1 MYRGNLSTTS
11 DENIYSAFIDD
22 IKQRRIEK
30 RVLAYIKKVIRNSAG
45 GYCCVSQA
53 VIRKALKVRKQTI
66 TDACRNITERGE
78 LIRIDA
84 YNKNRKNPK
93 PYYFLPDAELSGN
106 SIKSSLSS
114 NGEQQNEASVTPDER
129 SKSER
134 MEAAELEAGRIEVAP
149 NFLDVGSWSNLDKIS
164 LIEKYLDAGLEVTPL
179 IERGKIP
186 PKGWSKDYIRT
197 LSRNELLN
205 YFVQNPQ
212 ANVGCWMS
220 ENMVVVDAD
229 DLKEFYRLTG
239 GEIWETLTAS
249 SGREEGGLHFWFR
262 HCGAIGSGNGIR
274 PDLDY
279 KGSGCLV
286 VLPPSV
292 HKSGEQ
298 YRWNNLVAPID
309 APQLIQDLYD
319 TRDSLK
325 NNAKFTLAETA
336 RRGFFPFLTA
346 ETVLE
351 EGHRYDQLFRFG
363 RGMRHSMKSDEVKSE
378 LDRYNQL
385 CCQPPLDEMRMRKLV
400 KDVLFGANRK
410 DFRSSKTTREY
421 EKSN

>member
-1 MYRGNLSTTS
+1 MQRGNKNLPA
-11 DENIYSAFIDD
+11 DENNYSALINDL
-22 IKQRRIEK
+22 KQRRIEK
-30 RVLAYIKKVIRNSAG
+30 RVLAYIKKIIRNSVG

-53 VIRKALKVRKQTI
+53 VIRKALKVRKQRI

-84 YNKNRKNPK
+84 YNKNRENPK
-93 PYYFLPDAELSGN
+93 PYYFLPTAELSGN

-114 NGEQQNEASVTPDER
+114 NGEQQNEASVTPDKR

-134 MEAAELEAGRIEVAP
+134 KEAAEIEAGRIEVAP
-149 NFLDVGSWSNLDKIS
+149 NFLDVGSWNNLERLS
-164 LIEKYLDAGLEVTPL
+164 LIEKYLDAGLDVTPL
-179 IERGKIP
+179 IERGKTP
-186 PKGWSKDYIRT
+186 PEGWTKKYLRT

-212 ANVGCWMS
+212 ANVGCWMP
-220 ENMVVVDAD
+220 ENMAVVDAD

-249 SGREEGGLHFWFR
+249 SGRSEGGLHFWFR
-262 HCGAIGSGNGIR
+262 HSGTVGSGNGIR
-274 PDLDY
+274 PDLDF

-298 YRWNNLVAPID
+298 YRWNNLVEPID
-309 APQLIQDLYD
+309 APQLIQDLYN

-325 NNAKFTLAETA
+325 KNAEFTLAETA

-346 ETVLE
+346 ETILE

-363 RGMRHSMKSDEVKSE
+363 RSLRHWLNTEEVKSE

-385 CCQPPLDEMRMRKLV
+385 CCQPQLDEMRMRKLV

-410 DFRSSKTTREY
+410 DFRSSKTTIE
-421 EKSN
+421 